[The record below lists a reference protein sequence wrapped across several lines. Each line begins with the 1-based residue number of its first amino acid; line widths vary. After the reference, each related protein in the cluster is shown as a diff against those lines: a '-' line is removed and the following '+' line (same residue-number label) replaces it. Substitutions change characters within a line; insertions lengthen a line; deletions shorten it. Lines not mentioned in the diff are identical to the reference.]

1 MNPYTDSRRHFIQGL
16 VACAMQPA
24 CCVFARSPPFLTQA
38 TQLTSAVVKE
48 RIGAAL
54 DLQALY
60 AVALDQA
67 DIDALTNNRHLRV
80 TSGSGQ
86 GRYRGRDAALRAL
99 QRHGASF
106 GRAAGSFLLFGVR
119 PRCLRRSDLAAA
131 RQTVC
136 SKATGDH
143 QFIYGVYPDRRLL
156 DDQVEATLIAA
167 WD

>member
-1 MNPYTDSRRHFIQGL
+1 MNPYTNSRRHFIRGL
-16 VACAMQPA
+16 VACAMQPTY
-24 CCVFARSPPFLTQA
+24 CVFARTAPSLTQTA
-38 TQLTSAVVKE
+38 QLTPAVVKE
-48 RIGAAL
+48 RIGTAL

-67 DIDALTNNRHLRV
+67 DIDSLTNNRHLRV

-86 GRYRGRDAALRAL
+86 GRFRGRDAALETV
-99 QRHGASF
+99 QRQGARF
-106 GRAAGSFLLFGVR
+106 ERAAGSFLLFGIR

-131 RQTVC
+131 RQAVC